1 MRMRLP
7 CRGMGALCDRGCIM
21 VALALMVGP
30 LSAGRAQ
37 SNLSTQGFGFPTG
50 QLSSRALGAGGSI
63 GEMDPLS
70 ALNPA
75 AIALLGSRI
84 LFFQIE
90 PEYRTVTTANGSEA
104 TTTARYPNVFGA
116 MPIGRGFVISVGAST
131 LLDRTTTTSSNS
143 TQFITPVD
151 SVPMTTTFRIDGA
164 MDDLRLAAGWTPV
177 RWLRVGLGAHAIT
190 GHNLINLK
198 KSFADTTQFA
208 GFSQTRVLGFSGSA
222 VSAGFQLVGSSV
234 VASASVRAGGPL
246 RMNAE
251 DTVLSS
257 ARVPNR
263 YGVSIA
269 YTGIANST
277 LALRTSRD
285 DWSSL
290 GALGTPGLVGV
301 DAWDTSIG
309 GDIAGPKIGDRIV
322 FVRAGY
328 RDRTLPFQAV
338 GQTVTEKSI
347 TGGLGTAFASGHV
360 LTDLALV
367 RANRSAGS
375 VGASER
381 AWTVSIGISVLP

>member
-1 MRMRLP
+1 
-7 CRGMGALCDRGCIM
+7 
-21 VALALMVGP
+21 
-30 LSAGRAQ
+30 
-37 SNLSTQGFGFPTG
+37 
-50 QLSSRALGAGGSI
+50 
-63 GEMDPLS
+63 
-70 ALNPA
+70 
-75 AIALLGSRI
+75 
-84 LFFQIE
+84 
-90 PEYRTVTTANGSEA
+90 
-104 TTTARYPNVFGA
+104 
-116 MPIGRGFVISVGAST
+116 
-131 LLDRTTTTSSNS
+131 
-143 TQFITPVD
+143 
-151 SVPMTTTFRIDGA
+151 
-164 MDDLRLAAGWTPV
+164 
-177 RWLRVGLGAHAIT
+177 
-190 GHNLINLK
+190 
-198 KSFADTTQFA
+198 
-208 GFSQTRVLGFSGSA
+208 